1 MLRAGGVEA
10 TTDAL
15 FVVSTQRATTV
26 ALAPAGAPRVGTVE
40 HLFAALAG
48 LGVHEG
54 LAIEVEGP
62 ELPLLDGASARWVAA
77 IEKLG
82 IAPTPPPTRIT
93 RAGTV
98 LAGSSRYDLSPGPT
112 SVIEVSIEFDDARL
126 GGGAR
131 WGGAVADFREHIA
144 PARTFAF
151 ARDVEELASL
161 GLARHVEPS
170 SVVLVTPDAIH
181 CAGQPFA
188 GDEPARHK
196 VLDLMGD
203 LYLFGGPPLG
213 TVRVVRP
220 GHTANAHAFREA
232 RAAGLFAVR

>member
-1 MLRAGGVEA
+1 MEGLS
-10 TTDAL
+10 
-15 FVVSTQRATTV
+15 VVSTQRATTV
-26 ALAPAGAPRVGTVE
+26 ALAAGGALRVGTVE

-48 LGVHEG
+48 LHVHHG
-54 LAIEVEGP
+54 LSIEVEGP
-62 ELPLLDGASARWVAA
+62 ELPLLDGGAARWVAA
-77 IEKLG
+77 IETLG
-82 IAPTPPPTRIT
+82 IERTPPPARIT
-93 RAGTV
+93 RAEII
-98 LAGSSRYDLSPGPT
+98 LAGLSRYEFSPGPT
-112 SVIEVSIEFDDARL
+112 STVEVTLELDDARIAAA
-126 GGGAR
+126 AR
-131 WGGAVADFREHIA
+131 WGGDVEDFRVRIA

-151 ARDVEELASL
+151 ARGVDELASL

-170 SVVLVTPDAIH
+170 SVVLVTSDAIH